1 MNQPIAPI
9 EEPAF
14 VDWLMLGG
22 TTDVAGFD
30 VEMMSRLSNMSRNDV
45 RLFANDIQDIEALIA
60 DALKRR
66 CCHGNNDRKAAM
78 HMHLRLKNGK
88 NGGPQP
94 MNLNLHELADLAEMV
109 AAKGAANAIVKRLA
123 NFYARIAHLRA
134 RIDEINST
142 IMGMNL
148 DNCID
153 VNPIINPKTQNSN
166 MDHLLAAYAKNEE
179 KRCEKQNE
187 NQRELARIM
196 ESIIHPGLTED
207 DLPALEMHV
216 EHIAERGCTTEE
228 LRRLKIIEAALEQQ
242 KLDELL
248 AELKR
253 GTCAPH

>member
-30 VEMMSRLSNMSRNDV
+30 VEMMSRISNMSRNDV

-109 AAKGAANAIVKRLA
+109 AAKGAPNAIVKRLA

-134 RIDEINST
+134 RIEEINST
-142 IMGMNL
+142 MTGMDL
-148 DNCID
+148 DGAP
-153 VNPIINPKTQNSN
+153 VINTNV
-166 MDHLLAAYAKNEE
+166 DHLLAAHAKNEG
-179 KRCEKQNE
+179 KRREKQNE

-196 ESIIHPGLTED
+196 ESSIHPDLTED
-207 DLPALEMHV
+207 DLPALETQAQ
-216 EHIAERGCTTEE
+216 HIAERGFLTED
-228 LRRLKIIEAALEQQ
+228 LRRLKIVEAALEQQ
-242 KLDELL
+242 RLDELM

-253 GTCAPH
+253 GTCAPPP